1 MKSGFFLLSFCL
13 SALLLSG
20 QGLQPIGQWRDHLP
34 MRSILFLELAGN
46 TLVAGT
52 PFGYFNYTP
61 SSKEISTF
69 TKSTGLSEVV
79 LRLISKA
86 PNAEKILVV
95 YENANLDLIEGDQVR
110 NIPDLLKSNIQGD
123 KTINHV
129 QWIGED
135 AFLSTNF
142 GIVVLNAQ
150 RVEIKDTYRPGKNG
164 SSVIINQT
172 VLYKGMLY
180 AATSQ
185 GLLKASFP
193 SSSLADFRNWS
204 IEEIAR
210 AQDPI
215 QRVLVWNDK
224 LVAERNDSV
233 FQKSD
238 NQWNLVYSSKKMITT
253 IVVVNNQLYIGESD
267 QNKGNFVVIEPIAV
281 SPKILESKHLTY
293 PTACVMLDNQ
303 IWAADFQNGIVELGN
318 DGTAPVYPETPDG
331 IALGEG
337 HYADGI
343 IFAAAGQQVNSA
355 LNNKGIAGIYKY
367 DGDAWDNFTSYTF
380 VALDT
385 INDLRSVVYYPSS
398 GSIYAGS
405 FEDGLLEITKDNKLN
420 LFKQN
425 SFLSSA
431 INSNA
436 SYRVGG
442 LALDKDQQLWMT
454 NSGGLQGLVV
464 KKKDGATKK
473 FTIPFSYA
481 EYALTKIIVDLDN
494 RKWII
499 APNGD
504 GVFCFDH
511 GENTDQIGDDR
522 WRQFKQ
528 GLGRGNLPSNQ
539 VKSLACDR
547 NGFIWL
553 GTDKGLAVVQCTE
566 ELFSSSCEAILPVV
580 QQDNFAG
587 RLLSEEI
594 INDIKVDG
602 ADRKWIATS
611 NGVWLLSADGQKVI
625 GRFTQKNSVLLSDDV
640 RSIVI
645 HQKTGEVFFF
655 TKNGICSFRGT
666 ATEPETVQKKPFIFP
681 NPVPPGYAGTIAIR
695 DLPEN
700 AWVRITELDGRL
712 VYQARSLGGQ
722 AIWNGKNYKG
732 ERASSGTY
740 LIFVSNENNTQQVAG
755 KIFFIK

>member
-1 MKSGFFLLSFCL
+1 
-13 SALLLSG
+13 
-20 QGLQPIGQWRDHLP
+20 
-34 MRSILFLELAGN
+34 
-46 TLVAGT
+46 
-52 PFGYFNYTP
+52 
-61 SSKEISTF
+61 
-69 TKSTGLSEVV
+69 
-79 LRLISKA
+79 
-86 PNAEKILVV
+86 
-95 YENANLDLIEGDQVR
+95 
-110 NIPDLLKSNIQGD
+110 
-123 KTINHV
+123 
-129 QWIGED
+129 
-135 AFLSTNF
+135 
-142 GIVVLNAQ
+142 
-150 RVEIKDTYRPGKNG
+150 
-164 SSVIINQT
+164 
-172 VLYKGMLY
+172 
-180 AATSQ
+180 
-185 GLLKASFP
+185 
-193 SSSLADFRNWS
+193 
-204 IEEIAR
+204 
-210 AQDPI
+210 
-215 QRVLVWNDK
+215 VLVWNDK

-238 NQWNLVYSSKKMITT
+238 NQWNLLYASKKKITT
-253 IVVVNNQLYIGESD
+253 IVVVNNQLYIGESA
-267 QNKGNFVVIEPIAV
+267 QNKGNFVIIEPN
-281 SPKILESKHLTY
+281 SGTLKILESKHLTY
-293 PTACVMLDNQ
+293 PTACVLLDNQ
-303 IWAADFQNGIVELGN
+303 IWAADLQNGIVELGN

-337 HYADGI
+337 YYADGL
-343 IFAAAGQQVNSA
+343 IFASAGQQIYSA
-355 LNNKGIAGIYKY
+355 VNNKKAAGIYKY
-367 DGDAWDNFTSYTF
+367 DGNAWENFTSYTLA
-380 VALDT
+380 ALDT

-431 INSNA
+431 INSSA
-436 SYRVGG
+436 FYRVGG
-442 LALDKDQQLWMT
+442 LALDRDQQLWIT
-454 NSGGLQGLVV
+454 NSGALQGLVV
-464 KKKDGATKK
+464 KKKDGTTKK

-481 EYALTKIIVDLDN
+481 GYALSKIIVDLDN
-494 RKWII
+494 RKWMI

-511 GENTDQIGDDR
+511 GENIDQIGDDQ

-539 VKSLACDR
+539 ITSLACDR

-566 ELFSSSCEAILPVV
+566 ELFSASCEAILPVV

-625 GRFTQKNSVLLSDDV
+625 SRFTEKNSFLLSDDV

-645 HQKTGEVFFF
+645 HQKTGEIFFF

-666 ATEPETVQKKPFIFP
+666 ATEPETIEKKPFVFP
-681 NPVPPGYAGTIAIR
+681 NPVPPGYTGTIAIR

-712 VYQARSLGGQ
+712 VYQTRSLGGQ

-732 ERASSGTY
+732 ERASSGIY
-740 LIFVSNENNTQQVAG
+740 LLFVSNENNTQQVAG

>member
-34 MRSILFLELAGN
+34 MRSIHSLELAKN
-46 TLVAGT
+46 SLIAGT
-52 PFGYFNYTP
+52 PFGYFIYTH
-61 SSKEISTF
+61 SSKEINTF
-69 TKSTGLSEVV
+69 TKSTGLSDVA
-79 LRLISKA
+79 LRLISRD
-86 PNAEKILVV
+86 PNSEKILVV
-95 YENANLDLIEGDQVR
+95 YENANLDLMAGDQLR
-110 NIPDLLKSNIQGD
+110 NIPDLIKSNIQGA

-129 QWIGED
+129 QWIGDD

-150 RVEIKDTYRPGKNG
+150 RVEIKDTYRPGNNG
-164 SSVIINQT
+164 SSVIVNQT
-172 VLYKGMLY
+172 VLHKGLLY
-180 AATSQ
+180 AATSE
-185 GLLKASFP
+185 GLLKASFS

-204 IEEIAR
+204 NEEIVGS
-210 AQDPI
+210 QDPI
-215 QRVLVWNDK
+215 QRVFVWNDK

-238 NQWNLVYSSKKMITT
+238 NQWNLIFSSKKKITT
-253 IVVVNNQLYIGESD
+253 IVVVNNQLYIGESA
-267 QNKGNFVVIEPIAV
+267 QNKGNFVVFEPTSGV
-281 SPKILESKHLTY
+281 PKILESQYLTY
-293 PTACVMLDNQ
+293 PTACVQMDNQ
-303 IWAADFQNGIVELGN
+303 IWAADFQNGIVELSN
-318 DGTAPVYPETPDG
+318 NGTAPIYPEMPDG

-337 HYADGI
+337 HYADGL
-343 IFAAAGQQVNSA
+343 IFATAGQQIYSA
-355 LNNKGIAGIYKY
+355 VNNKRAAGIYKY
-367 DGDAWDNFTSYTF
+367 DGNAWGNFTSYTLP
-380 VALDT
+380 ALDT
-385 INDLRSVVYYPSS
+385 INDLRSIIYYPST

-405 FEDGLLEITKDNKLN
+405 YEDGLLEITRDNKLN

-431 INSNA
+431 INSNT

-454 NSGGLQGLVV
+454 NSGALQGLVV
-464 KKKDGATKK
+464 KKKDGTTKK

-494 RKWII
+494 RKWMI

-504 GVFCFDH
+504 GVFCFDN
-511 GENTDQIGDDR
+511 GENIDQIGDDR

-625 GRFTQKNSVLLSDDV
+625 GRFTEKNSVLLSDDV

-666 ATEPETVQKKPFIFP
+666 ATEPETIQKKPFVFP

-712 VYQARSLGGQ
+712 VYQTRSLGGQ

-740 LIFVSNENNTQQVAG
+740 LIFVSNENNTQQLAG

>member
-1 MKSGFFLLSFCL
+1 MKPGFFLLSFYFSVHML
-13 SALLLSG
+13 FG
-20 QGLQPIGQWRDHLP
+20 QALQPIGQWRDHLP
-34 MRSILFLELAGN
+34 MRSIHSLALARN
-46 TLVAGT
+46 TLIAGT
-52 PFGYFNYTP
+52 PFGYFLYTP
-61 SSKEISTF
+61 SSKEINTF
-69 TKSTGLSEVV
+69 TKSDGLSDVG
-79 LRLISKA
+79 LRLISKD
-86 PNAEKILVV
+86 PNSERILVV
-95 YENANLDLIEGDQVR
+95 YENANLDLMAGDQLR
-110 NIPDLLKSNIQGD
+110 NITDLLKSNIQAD

-129 QWIGED
+129 QWIGDD
-135 AFLSTNF
+135 AFLATNF
-142 GIVVLNAQ
+142 GIVVFNAQ
-150 RVEIKDTYRPGKNG
+150 RVEIKDTYRPGNNG
-164 SSVIINQT
+164 SSVIVNQT
-172 VLYKGMLY
+172 VLHKGLLY
-180 AATSQ
+180 AATSE
-185 GLLKASFP
+185 GLLKASFS

-204 IEEIAR
+204 NEEIVGS
-210 AQDPI
+210 QDPI
-215 QRVLVWNDK
+215 QRVVVWNDK

-238 NQWNLVYSSKKMITT
+238 TQWNLLYASKKKITT
-253 IVVVNNQLYIGESD
+253 IVVVNNQLYIGESA
-267 QNKGNFVVIEPIAV
+267 QNKGNFVVFETTSGV
-281 SPKILESKHLTY
+281 PKILESQYLTY
-293 PTACVMLDNQ
+293 PTAFVQMDNQ
-303 IWAADFQNGIVELGN
+303 IWAADFQNGIVELSN
-318 DGTAPVYPETPDG
+318 NGTAPIYPETPDG

-337 HYADGI
+337 HYADGL
-343 IFAAAGQQVNSA
+343 IFATAGQQIYSA
-355 LNNKGIAGIYKY
+355 VNNKRAAGIYKY
-367 DGDAWDNFTSYTF
+367 DGNAWENFTSYTLA
-380 VALDT
+380 ALDT
-385 INDLRSVVYYPSS
+385 INDLRSVVYYPYS

-405 FEDGLLEITKDNKLN
+405 YEDGLLEITKDNKLN

-431 INSNA
+431 INSND

-442 LALDKDQQLWMT
+442 LALDKDQQLWIT
-454 NSGGLQGLVV
+454 NSGAQQGLVV

-481 EYALTKIIVDLDN
+481 GYALTKIIVDLDN
-494 RKWII
+494 RKWMIS
-499 APNGD
+499 PNGD

-511 GENTDQIGDDR
+511 GENIDQIGDDK

-528 GLGRGNLPSNQ
+528 GLGKGNLPSNQ
-539 VKSLACDR
+539 VTSLACDR

-566 ELFSSSCEAILPVV
+566 ELFSGSCEAILPVV

-625 GRFTQKNSVLLSDDV
+625 GRFTEKNSVLLSDDV

-666 ATEPETVQKKPFIFP
+666 ATEPETIQKKPFVFP

-712 VYQARSLGGQ
+712 VYQTRSLGGQ
-722 AIWNGKNYKG
+722 AIWNGKNFKG

-740 LIFVSNENNTQQVAG
+740 LIFVSNENNTQQLAG

>member
-1 MKSGFFLLSFCL
+1 MKSGFFLLSFYFSVL
-13 SALLLSG
+13 MLSG

-34 MRSILFLELAGN
+34 MRAIHSLELARN

-52 PFGYFNYTP
+52 PFGYFLYTP
-61 SSKEISTF
+61 SSKEINTF
-69 TKSTGLSEVV
+69 TKSDGLSEVG
-79 LRLISKA
+79 LRLISKD
-86 PNAEKILVV
+86 PNSERILVV
-95 YENANLDLIEGDQVR
+95 YENANLDLMSGDQLR
-110 NIPDLLKSNIQGD
+110 NIPDLFKSNIQAD

-135 AFLSTNF
+135 AFLATNF
-142 GIVVLNAQ
+142 GIVVLNTQ
-150 RVEIKDTYRPGKNG
+150 RVEIRDTYRPGKNG
-164 SSVIINQT
+164 SSVIVNQT
-172 VLYKGMLY
+172 VLHKGLLY
-180 AATSQ
+180 AATSE
-185 GLLKASFP
+185 GLLKASFS
-193 SSSLADFRNWS
+193 SSSLADFRNWTNED
-204 IEEIAR
+204 ILRE
-210 AQDPI
+210 QYPI

-238 NQWNLVYSSKKMITT
+238 NQWNLLYASKKKITT
-253 IVVVNNQLYIGESD
+253 IVAVNNQLYIGESA
-267 QNKGNFVVIEPIAV
+267 QNKGNFVVVEPTAGTL
-281 SPKILESKHLTY
+281 KILESQYLTY
-293 PTACVMLDNQ
+293 PTACVLMDNQ
-303 IWAADFQNGIVELGN
+303 IWAADFQNGIVELSN
-318 DGTAPVYPETPDG
+318 NGTAPIYPETPDG

-337 HYADGI
+337 HYADEL
-343 IFAAAGQQVNSA
+343 IFATAGQQIYSA
-355 LNNKGIAGIYKY
+355 VNNKGAAGIYKY
-367 DGDAWDNFTSYTF
+367 DGNAWENFTSYTLA
-380 VALDT
+380 ALDT
-385 INDLRSVVYYPSS
+385 INDLRSVVYYPST

-405 FEDGLLEITKDNKLN
+405 YEDGLLEITRDNKLN

-431 INSNA
+431 INFNA

-442 LALDKDQQLWMT
+442 LALDKDQQLWIT
-454 NSGGLQGLVV
+454 NSGALQSLVV

-494 RKWII
+494 RKWMI

-504 GVFCFDH
+504 GLFCFDH
-511 GENTDQIGDDR
+511 GENIDQIGDDR

-528 GLGRGNLPSNQ
+528 GLGKGNLPSNQ
-539 VKSLACDR
+539 VTSLACDR

-566 ELFSSSCEAILPVV
+566 ELFSASCEAILPVV

-625 GRFTQKNSVLLSDDV
+625 GRFTEKNSVLLSDDV

-666 ATEPETVQKKPFIFP
+666 ATEPETIQKKPFVFP

-712 VYQARSLGGQ
+712 VYQTRSLGGQ

-740 LIFVSNENNTQQVAG
+740 LIFVSNENNTQQLAG

>member
-34 MRSILFLELAGN
+34 MRSILSLELAGN
-46 TLVAGT
+46 SLVAGT
-52 PFGYFNYTP
+52 PFGYFIYTP

-69 TKSTGLSEVV
+69 TKSDGLSEVV

-86 PNAEKILVV
+86 PNAEKTLLV
-95 YENANLDLIEGDQVR
+95 YENANLDLIAGDQVR
-110 NIPDLLKSNIQGD
+110 NIPDLLKSNIQDD

-185 GLLKASFP
+185 GLLKANFP

-204 IEEIAR
+204 IEEIIDS
-210 AQDPI
+210 QDPI
-215 QRVLVWNDK
+215 QRVVVWNDK

-238 NQWNLVYSSKKMITT
+238 NQWNLIYSSKKKITT
-253 IVVVNNQLYIGESD
+253 IVVVNNQLYIGESA
-267 QNKGNFVVIEPIAV
+267 QNKGNFVVIEPTAV

-293 PTACVMLDNQ
+293 PTACVLLDNQ

-318 DGTAPVYPETPDG
+318 DGTAPVYPQTPDG

-337 HYADGI
+337 HYADGL

-355 LNNKGIAGIYKY
+355 VNNKGIAGIYKY
-367 DGDAWDNFTSYTF
+367 DGDAWENFTSYTF
-380 VALDT
+380 VALDS

-405 FEDGLLEITKDNKLN
+405 FDDGLIEFTKDNKLN

-454 NSGGLQGLVV
+454 NSGALQGLVV
-464 KKKDGATKK
+464 KKKDGTTKK
-473 FTIPFSYA
+473 FTIPFSYD

-494 RKWII
+494 RKWMI

-511 GENTDQIGDDR
+511 GENIDQIGDDR

-625 GRFTQKNSVLLSDDV
+625 GRFTEKNSVLLSDDV

-666 ATEPETVQKKPFIFP
+666 ATEPESVQKKPFIFP

-712 VYQARSLGGQ
+712 VYQTRSLGGQ

>member
-1 MKSGFFLLSFCL
+1 M
-13 SALLLSG
+13 LSG

-34 MRSILFLELAGN
+34 MRAIHSLALSTN
-46 TLVAGT
+46 TLVVGT
-52 PFGYFNYTP
+52 PFGYFLYTP
-61 SSKEISTF
+61 SSKEINTF
-69 TKSTGLSEVV
+69 TKSDGLSEVG
-79 LRLISKA
+79 LRLISKD
-86 PNAEKILVV
+86 PNSEGILVV
-95 YENANLDLIEGDQVR
+95 YENANLDLMSGDQLR
-110 NIPDLLKSNIQGD
+110 NIPDLFKSNIQAD

-135 AFLSTNF
+135 AFLATNF
-142 GIVVLNAQ
+142 GIVVLNTQ
-150 RVEIKDTYRPGKNG
+150 RVEIRDTYRPGKNG
-164 SSVIINQT
+164 SSVIVNQT
-172 VLYKGMLY
+172 VLHKGLLY
-180 AATSQ
+180 AATSE

-193 SSSLADFRNWS
+193 SSSLADFRNWTN
-204 IEEIAR
+204 EEILR
-210 AQDPI
+210 AQHPI

-233 FQKSD
+233 FQKSE
-238 NQWNLVYSSKKMITT
+238 NQWNLLYASKKKITT
-253 IVVVNNQLYIGESD
+253 IVVVNNQLYVGESA
-267 QNKGNFVVIEPIAV
+267 QNKGNFVVIEPNSGTI
-281 SPKILESKHLTY
+281 KILDSKHLTY
-293 PTACVMLDNQ
+293 PTACELLDNQ
-303 IWAADFQNGIVELGN
+303 IWVADFQNGIVELGN
-318 DGTAPVYPETPDG
+318 EGTTPVYPETPDG

-337 HYADGI
+337 YYADGL
-343 IFAAAGQQVNSA
+343 IFASAGQQIYSA
-355 LNNKGIAGIYKY
+355 VNNKKAAGIYKY
-367 DGDAWDNFTSYTF
+367 DGNAWENFTSYTLA
-380 VALDT
+380 ALDT

-405 FEDGLLEITKDNKLN
+405 YEDGLLEITKDNKLN

-442 LALDKDQQLWMT
+442 LALDKDQQLWIT
-454 NSGGLQGLVV
+454 NSDALQGLVV
-464 KKKDGATKK
+464 KKKDGTTKK
-473 FTIPFSYA
+473 ITIPFSYA
-481 EYALTKIIVDLDN
+481 GYALSKIIVDLDN
-494 RKWII
+494 RKWMI

-511 GENTDQIGDDR
+511 GENIDQIGDDQ
-522 WRQFKQ
+522 WRHFKQ

-539 VKSLACDR
+539 VTSLACDR

-566 ELFSSSCEAILPVV
+566 ELFSASCEAILPVV

-594 INDIKVDG
+594 INDIKMDG

-625 GRFTQKNSVLLSDDV
+625 GRFTEKNSVLLSDDV

-666 ATEPETVQKKPFIFP
+666 ATEPETIEKKPFVFP
-681 NPVPPGYAGTIAIR
+681 NPVPPGYTGTIAIR

-712 VYQARSLGGQ
+712 VYQTRSLGGQ
-722 AIWNGKNYKG
+722 AIWSGKNYKG

-740 LIFVSNENNTQQVAG
+740 LIFVSNENNTQQVVG

>member
-1 MKSGFFLLSFCL
+1 MKSGFFLLSFYFSVL
-13 SALLLSG
+13 MLSG

-34 MRSILFLELAGN
+34 MRSIHSLDLSRN

-52 PFGYFNYTP
+52 PFGYFLYTP
-61 SSKEISTF
+61 SSKEINTF
-69 TKSTGLSEVV
+69 TKSSGLSEVG
-79 LRLISKA
+79 LRLISKD
-86 PNAEKILVV
+86 PNSERILVV
-95 YENANLDLIEGDQVR
+95 YENSNLDLIAGDQVR
-110 NIPDLLKSNIQGD
+110 NIPDLYKSNIQAD

-135 AFLSTNF
+135 AFLATNF
-142 GIVVLNAQ
+142 GIVVLNTQ
-150 RVEIKDTYRPGKNG
+150 RVEIRDTYRPGKNG
-164 SSVIINQT
+164 SSVIVNLT
-172 VLYKGMLY
+172 VLHKGLLY
-180 AATSQ
+180 AATSE
-185 GLLKASFP
+185 GLLKASFS
-193 SSSLADFRNWS
+193 SSSLADFRNWTN
-204 IEEIAR
+204 EEIAGLNG
-210 AQDPI
+210 PI

-238 NQWNLVYSSKKMITT
+238 NQWNLLYASKKKITT
-253 IVVVNNQLYIGESD
+253 IVVVNNQLYFGESA
-267 QNKGNFVVIEPIAV
+267 QNKGNFVVVEPN
-281 SPKILESKHLTY
+281 SGTLKILESKHLTY
-293 PTACVMLDNQ
+293 PTDCELLDNQ
-303 IWAADFQNGIVELGN
+303 IWAADFQNGILELGN
-318 DGTAPVYPETPDG
+318 NSTAPVYPETPDG

-337 HYADGI
+337 SYTDGL
-343 IFAAAGQQVNSA
+343 IFATAGQQIYSA
-355 LNNKGIAGIYKY
+355 VNNKGAAGIYQY
-367 DGDAWDNFTSYTF
+367 DGNAWKNFTSYTLA
-380 VALDT
+380 ALDT

-420 LFKQN
+420 LFKKN
-425 SFLSSA
+425 SFLSPA
-431 INSNA
+431 INSSA
-436 SYRVGG
+436 FYRVGG
-442 LALDKDQQLWMT
+442 LALDKDQQLWIT
-454 NSGGLQGLVV
+454 NSDALQGLVV
-464 KKKDGATKK
+464 KKKDGTTKK
-473 FTIPFSYA
+473 FTIPFSYVG
-481 EYALTKIIVDLDN
+481 YALSKIIVDLDN
-494 RKWII
+494 RKWMI

-511 GENTDQIGDDR
+511 GENIDQIGDDQ

-539 VKSLACDR
+539 VTSLACDR

-566 ELFSSSCEAILPVV
+566 ELFSASCEAILPVV

-625 GRFTQKNSVLLSDDV
+625 SRFTEKNSFLLSDDV

-666 ATEPETVQKKPFIFP
+666 STEPETIEKKPFVFP
-681 NPVPPGYAGTIAIR
+681 NPVPPGYTGTIAIR

-712 VYQARSLGGQ
+712 VYQTRSLGGQ

-732 ERASSGTY
+732 ERASSGIY
-740 LIFVSNENNTQQVAG
+740 LLFVSNENNTQQVAG

>member
-20 QGLQPIGQWRDHLP
+20 QALQPIGQWRDHLP
-34 MRSILFLELAGN
+34 MRSILSLELSGSS
-46 TLVAGT
+46 LVAGT
-52 PFGYFNYTP
+52 SFGYFIYTP

-86 PNAEKILVV
+86 PNAEKTLVV
-95 YENANLDLIEGDQVR
+95 YENANLDLISGDQVR
-110 NIPDLLKSNIQGD
+110 NIPDLLKSNIQDD

-142 GIVVLNAQ
+142 GIVVFNAQ

-180 AATSQ
+180 AASSQ

-204 IEEIAR
+204 IEEIAG

-224 LVAERNDSV
+224 LVVERNDSV

-238 NQWNLVYSSKKMITT
+238 NQWNLIYSSKKKITT
-253 IVVVNNQLYIGESD
+253 IVVVNNQLYMGESD
-267 QNKGNFVVIEPIAV
+267 QNKGNFVVIEPTVA

-293 PTACVMLDNQ
+293 PTACVLLDNQ
-303 IWAADFQNGIVELGN
+303 IWAADFQNGIVDLGN
-318 DGTAPVYPETPDG
+318 DGNAPVYPETPDG

-337 HYADGI
+337 HYADGF
-343 IFAAAGQQVNSA
+343 IFAAAGQHLNSA
-355 LNNKGIAGIYKY
+355 VNNKGIAGIYKY
-367 DGDAWDNFTSYTF
+367 DGNAWENFTSYTLA
-380 VALDT
+380 ALDT
-385 INDLRSVVYYPSS
+385 LNDLRSVVYYPSS
-398 GSIYAGS
+398 GSLYAGS

-431 INSNA
+431 INSNS

-454 NSGGLQGLVV
+454 NSGALQGLVV
-464 KKKDGATKK
+464 KKKDGSTKK
-473 FTIPFSYA
+473 FTLPFSYA

-494 RKWII
+494 RKWMI

-511 GENTDQIGDDR
+511 GENIDQIGDDK

-547 NGFIWL
+547 NGFVWL

-566 ELFSSSCEAILPVV
+566 DLFSSSCEAILPVV

-625 GRFTQKNSVLLSDDV
+625 GRFTEKNSVLLSDDV

-700 AWVRITELDGRL
+700 AWVSITELDGRL
-712 VYQARSLGGQ
+712 VYQTRSLGGQ

-740 LIFVSNENNTQQVAG
+740 LIFVANDNNTQQVAG
-755 KIFFIK
+755 KIFFLK